1 MSTQKAP
8 DPGVNGS
15 ELKRKI
21 LELYAELVKQNENIF
36 IRRDDLLEALD
47 EDSEEVNKVIDNTFT
62 IFHEDAYS
70 SYDILYLKPKLY
82 EEKEFDE
89 FMKSLAKAYEAYDDY
104 EIEKLL
110 KSISDI
116 VTLYYLSLYC
126 LRSGEP
132 VAFFLYQALEGQV
145 EFIKDSENTRR
156 FGSVVFH
163 IVYNYINHCFNDPRA
178 GVGIQKGLFVEF
190 SESE

>member
-1 MSTQKAP
+1 M
-8 DPGVNGS
+8 
-15 ELKRKI
+15 
-21 LELYAELVKQNENIF
+21 
-36 IRRDDLLEALD
+36 
-47 EDSEEVNKVIDNTFT
+47 NKVIDNTFS
-62 IFHEDAYS
+62 IFHEDEHS
-70 SYDILYLKPKLY
+70 NFDILYLKPEPHK
-82 EEKEFDE
+82 EKEFDE